1 MTHSLCCFS
10 VMVEKK
16 VKRYIS
22 AYKSDIIKI
31 ILINFFFNNVQQ
43 TTLTIA
49 QVITTQVSNTVSS
62 LLSITFN
69 TYTNI
74 TKSIS

>member
-10 VMVEKK
+10 VMVEK

-22 AYKSDIIKI
+22 AYISDIIKI

>member
-1 MTHSLCCFS
+1 
-10 VMVEKK
+10 MVEKI
-16 VKRYIS
+16 KRYIS

-62 LLSITFN
+62 LLSIIFD